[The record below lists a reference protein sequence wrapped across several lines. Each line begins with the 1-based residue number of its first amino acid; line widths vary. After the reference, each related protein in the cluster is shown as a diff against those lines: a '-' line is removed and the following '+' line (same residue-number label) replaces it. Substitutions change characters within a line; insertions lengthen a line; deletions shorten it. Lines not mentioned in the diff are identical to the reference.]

1 MTAPVLN
8 RSLSNRRSIR
18 RNLLGGMTVV
28 ALLLGGMGVWAG
40 TVDISGAI
48 ISHGWVVVEN
58 SEKKVQHPTGGV
70 VGKIFVSD
78 GDRVRAGD
86 VLVQL
91 SDTIP
96 RATLA
101 YVTKNLDELYARKS
115 RLEAE
120 RDGSGRMT
128 LAPILA
134 TRMGD
139 PEIANTVASE
149 QRLFELRRTEVF
161 GNKARLRERIE
172 QLGKQIE
179 GDLAQESAKSKEIEL
194 INDELV
200 DIRSLVEKKLTLK
213 SKLTEYEREATRIEG
228 ERSQLVSNMAQAKG
242 AIAEVELQILQ
253 LDKEF
258 SSETGSELRDVDAK
272 IAEFE
277 ERKVSAEDQLSR
289 IDIRAPSS
297 GVVHQSSVHTVG
309 GVINAGEPIMLIVP
323 DTDTLT
329 VEVKAAPQDIDQIS
343 VGQRAL
349 LRFTA
354 FNVRTTPEMEGT
366 VSMIAA
372 DVTRD
377 QHTNEVYYAVR
388 ITPDPKDSKKLG
400 PVSIIPGMPVE
411 AFIRTGDRKVLSYL
425 MKPLTDQMMRAFR
438 DQ

>member
-1 MTAPVLN
+1 MKRP
-8 RSLSNRRSIR
+8 SSNWRSIR
-18 RNLLGGMTVV
+18 RNLLGGTTVV
-28 ALLLGGMGVWAG
+28 ALLVGGAGVWAG
-40 TVDISGAI
+40 TADISGAI
-48 ISHGWVVVEN
+48 ISRGAVVVET

-70 VGKIFVSD
+70 VGKIFARD

-86 VLVQL
+86 ILVQL

-96 RATLA
+96 RASLA

-120 RDGSGRMT
+120 RDGSERMV
-128 LAPILA
+128 LAAELA
-134 TRMGD
+134 ARMND
-139 PEIANTVASE
+139 PEIAATAASE
-149 QRLFELRRTEVF
+149 QRLFDLRRVEVS

-179 GDLAQESAKSKEIEL
+179 GYSAQESAKTKEIEL

-200 DIRSLVEKKLTLK
+200 DIRSLVEMKLTLK

-228 ERSQLVSNMAQAKG
+228 ERAQLASSMAQAKG
-242 AIAEVELQILQ
+242 AIAEVELQVLQ

-258 SSETGSELRDVDAK
+258 SSQTGSELRDVEAK

-277 ERKVSAEDQLSR
+277 EKKVAAEDQLSR

-297 GVVHQSSVHTVG
+297 GTVHQSSIHTVG
-309 GVINAGEPIMLIVP
+309 GVIGAGEPIMLIVP

-329 VEVKAAPQDIDQIS
+329 VEVKAAPQDIDQLSI
-343 VGQRAL
+343 GQRAL
-349 LRFTA
+349 LRFTT
-354 FNVRTTPEMEGT
+354 FNVRTTPETEGV
-366 VSMIAA
+366 VSMISA

-377 QHTNEVYYAVR
+377 QHTNEVYYVVR
-388 ITPDPKDSKKLG
+388 ITPDLKDLKKLG
-400 PVSIIPGMPVE
+400 PVSLIPGMPVE
-411 AFIRTGDRKVLSYL
+411 AFIRTGDRKVFSYL